1 MMRGRIMAAV
11 KFVAAILLVVCAAPS
26 PASPVSATTVAES
39 AKSLPAPTIEV
50 KPESL
55 VEKEFRTFGQVLAV
69 QEGIQ
74 PSLENATMKRWNG
87 LAKGKMHENTEYSM
101 VDLKVR
107 EHLLA
112 EMERNTRSPVLMVA
126 LKGDFLLAVAPTSAK
141 GGMLHPDASRTR
153 VFELHE
159 GEGVLLNKGCW
170 HALPFPRAKDG
181 RILLAYRSGVTNKKD
196 LPSRP
201 FRGREVV
208 KF

>member
-1 MMRGRIMAAV
+1 MAAV
-11 KFVAAILLVVCAAPS
+11 KFEVILLALGCAVPS
-26 PASPVSATTVAES
+26 MAATTPSSATAVADS
-39 AKSLPAPTIEV
+39 AKSLPVATIEV
-50 KPESL
+50 KPEPL
-55 VEKEFRTFGQVLAV
+55 AEKEFRTFGQVLAV

-87 LAKGKMHENTEYSM
+87 LAKTRMHEFTEFSM

-107 EHLLA
+107 ERLLA
-112 EMERNTRSPVLMVA
+112 EMERNTQSPVLMVA

-141 GGMLHPDASRTR
+141 GGMLHPDAARTH
-153 VFELHE
+153 VFEIRQ

-170 HALPFPRAKDG
+170 HALPFPRAHEG
-181 RILLAYRSGVTNKKD
+181 RILLAYRSGVTSKKD